1 MGIHA
6 QEYDVIIVGGGHA
19 GTEAALAAARLGARA
34 LLLTHSVDTLG
45 QMSCNPAIGGIGKG
59 HLVKEIDAL
68 GGVMAQAAD
77 RSGIQFRILNAR
89 KGPAVRATR
98 AQIDRVLYKG
108 VIRSLLEKADNL
120 HIFQQAVDDLII
132 EGDAVKGVVT
142 QMGLR
147 FRAPCVVLTAGTFL
161 AGRIHVGESNYQ
173 GGRAGDPPANT
184 LAQRLRELPF
194 RVERLKTGTPPRI
207 DGNTIDYSQLAVQPG
222 DDPTPVFSF
231 MGTPGQHPEQ
241 VSCHITHTNERTHD
255 IIRAALDRSPIY
267 NGSIES
273 IGPRYC
279 PSVEDKVVRFADKTS
294 HQIFIEPEGLTTT
307 EVYPNGIS
315 TSLPYDVQYDLV
327 RSIKG
332 FEQAHITRPGYAI
345 EYDFFDPRD
354 LHPCL
359 ETKFISGLFFAGQI
373 NGTTGYEEAAC
384 QGLLA
389 GLNAALRIKQLEHW
403 SPGRG
408 QAYIGVLVDD
418 LITRGATEPYRM
430 FTSRAEYR
438 LLLRE
443 DNADLRLTEVG
454 HRLGLV
460 DEARWRRFREKR
472 AAIER
477 EQQRLASTWVTADTF
492 PPAAATAV
500 LDQPLQKDANLLQ
513 LLRRPGVSYADL
525 AGVPGFEPADI
536 PAVVAE
542 QLEVQA
548 KYHGY
553 IERQERDIVR
563 NKRDEAARF
572 PVDVDYLSVTG
583 LSTEVAQKL
592 SAQRPGT
599 LGQASRIPG
608 ITPAAVSLLRV
619 YLKKRSLLKSA

>member
-1 MGIHA
+1 MRWA
-6 QEYDVIIVGGGHA
+6 
-19 GTEAALAAARLGARA
+19 
-34 LLLTHSVDTLG
+34 
-45 QMSCNPAIGGIGKG
+45 
-59 HLVKEIDAL
+59 
-68 GGVMAQAAD
+68 GVMAQAAD

-332 FEQAHITRPGYAI
+332 FEQAPY
-345 EYDFFDPRD
+345 
-354 LHPCL
+354 HP
-359 ETKFISGLFFAGQI
+359 SR
-373 NGTTGYEEAAC
+373 
-384 QGLLA
+384 
-389 GLNAALRIKQLEHW
+389 LR
-403 SPGRG
+403 
-408 QAYIGVLVDD
+408 
-418 LITRGATEPYRM
+418 
-430 FTSRAEYR
+430 
-438 LLLRE
+438 
-443 DNADLRLTEVG
+443 
-454 HRLGLV
+454 HRV
-460 DEARWRRFREKR
+460 
-472 AAIER
+472 
-477 EQQRLASTWVTADTF
+477 
-492 PPAAATAV
+492 
-500 LDQPLQKDANLLQ
+500 
-513 LLRRPGVSYADL
+513 
-525 AGVPGFEPADI
+525 
-536 PAVVAE
+536 
-542 QLEVQA
+542 
-548 KYHGY
+548 
-553 IERQERDIVR
+553 
-563 NKRDEAARF
+563 
-572 PVDVDYLSVTG
+572 
-583 LSTEVAQKL
+583 
-592 SAQRPGT
+592 
-599 LGQASRIPG
+599 
-608 ITPAAVSLLRV
+608 
-619 YLKKRSLLKSA
+619 